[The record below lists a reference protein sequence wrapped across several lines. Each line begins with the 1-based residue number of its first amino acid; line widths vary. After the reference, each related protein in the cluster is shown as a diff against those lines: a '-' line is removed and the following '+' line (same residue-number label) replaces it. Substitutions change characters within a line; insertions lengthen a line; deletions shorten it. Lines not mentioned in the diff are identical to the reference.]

1 MRLSTFQRRDLGAVS
16 CSRTSAFP
24 GEQTQGRPWHGPAG
38 RVTGGGGECAARG
51 GDGETAAPSNTLVA
65 DRVPPGEPG
74 RPDEEAQT

>member
-1 MRLSTFQRRDLGAVS
+1 MGTTVPQTLV
-16 CSRTSAFP
+16 P
-24 GEQTQGRPWHGPAG
+24 GLCVCVCEQTQGCPWHGPAG

-51 GDGETAAPSNTLVA
+51 GDGETVAPSNTPVA